1 MKNEYT
7 ITKRLIRSWENGW
20 WFNSAGKTALFIC
33 LCCEAILLILLPCQ
47 LDYYIGHKAAYETIT
62 LVYYVVCHTWVLLCF
77 LYVPV
82 APRIVYANPND
93 PNHQHN
99 HYKTCSKNYC
109 VRKWKRSIELT
120 ESEITVYDHTSVL
133 KFEYSTIKRVK
144 EKRKVVIIFL
154 KSGLELRLYKKA
166 FVTGSWEECKKLLSR
181 KSSINIK

>member
-1 MKNEYT
+1 MKNEYM
-7 ITKRLIRSWENGW
+7 ITKRLMKSWINGW
-20 WFNSAGKTALFIC
+20 WFNSTANTALLLFECFFGVVFFIFPS
-33 LCCEAILLILLPCQ
+33 L
-47 LDYYIGHKAAYETIT
+47 YIHYFGYYETLENLYTALWCICHAGT
-62 LVYYVVCHTWVLLCF
+62 LFCI
-77 LYVPV
+77 LYIPLVPR
-82 APRIVYANPND
+82 AYARQNNIK
-93 PNHQHN
+93 
-99 HYKTCSKNYC
+99 YKTYSKNYC

-154 KSGLELRLYKKA
+154 KSGFEIRLYKNA